1 MNHKFTLKYSITFY
15 EDFEKIILYIQK
27 ELKNTIAANNL
38 INEVERAIKNRLQ
51 NPLDYEQY
59 KTRKGNVYYR
69 IYIKNYI
76 IFYTVTD
83 NEIEIRR
90 MIYHK
95 RDIEGFVN
103 WKIKKP

>member
-38 INEVERAIKNRLQ
+38 INEGERAIKNRLQ

-76 IFYTVTD
+76 IFYIVRD
-83 NEIEIRR
+83 DVMEIRR
-90 MIYHK
+90 MLYSK
-95 RDIEGFVN
+95 RNFNHFI
-103 WKIKKP
+103 

>member
-27 ELKNTIAANNL
+27 ELKNMIAANNL
-38 INEVERAIKNRLQ
+38 IDEIEQAIDNRLQ

-59 KTRKGNVYYR
+59 KTKKGNTYYR

-76 IFYTVTD
+76 IFYTVTG
-83 NEIEIRR
+83 NNMEIRR
-90 MIYHK
+90 IIYAK
-95 RDIEGFVN
+95 RNIEKFIN
-103 WKIKKP
+103 